1 MIVKI
6 DFGFSPPWFVVWILI
21 PCFKF
26 IESQTVDFVLAR
38 LVCLFVCLLLIVV
51 LVLFLLVCS
60 CSVFCLPLFCFLA
73 VCFYHY
79 LFLVSLSL
87 VFNV

>member
-38 LVCLFVCLLLIVV
+38 LVCLFVAYCSFGVV
-51 LVLFLLVCS
+51 SPC
-60 CSVFCLPLFCFLA
+60 VFLFCFLFA
-73 VCFYHY
+73 FVLLPSCV
-79 LFLVSLSL
+79 FLSLS
-87 VFNV
+87 VFGFAFSRI